1 VKCLKPTSKDSKN
14 NNKKRKLMRKK
25 NTVWRKGKTK
35 AKTNQTTIL
44 KKQKKQNQQQ
54 KKATWIYIYMRLFFS
69 SVCFAF
75 FSVSFSVFFFR
86 RWPDDA
92 DLRKCKTLEEKNK
105 QKKAKKTAAYKCILG
120 LLFFA
125 FGFAFFCFLFRFWA
139 VLIVFLFCLKKLVCI
154 TLCFL
159 LIYSSFYVFIIL

>member
-1 VKCLKPTSKDSKN
+1 MKCLKPTSKDSKN

-120 LLFFA
+120 LLFFFA
-125 FGFAFFCFLFRFWA
+125 FCFAFELFWLFFCFALKNWF
-139 VLIVFLFCLKKLVCI
+139 VLRCVFC
-154 TLCFL
+154 
-159 LIYSSFYVFIIL
+159 